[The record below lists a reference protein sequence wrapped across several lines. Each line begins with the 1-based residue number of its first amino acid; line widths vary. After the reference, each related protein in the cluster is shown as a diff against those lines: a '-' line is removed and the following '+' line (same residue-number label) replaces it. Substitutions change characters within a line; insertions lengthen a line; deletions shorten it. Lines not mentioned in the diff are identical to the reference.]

1 MEKKELSN
9 ILSEVLLPFGFKK
22 KSDYWV
28 LNQDIIIKIINLQ
41 KSQFNNSFYI
51 NYGYVLKS
59 IPLTGMMH
67 IYNRLTSSNIEE
79 RNWILELLNLENDIS
94 INERT
99 TELKKILLEIII
111 SSMQIINTEQDL
123 INELKK
129 RPHLNDVPLNVKE
142 HLNLME

>member
-9 ILSEVLLPFGFKK
+9 MLSEVLLPFGFKK
-22 KSDYWV
+22 KGDYWV
-28 LNQDIIIKIINLQ
+28 LNQDVITKIINLQ

-94 INERT
+94 INERS

-111 SSMQIINTEQDL
+111 SNMQIINTEQDL

>member
-9 ILSEVLLPFGFKK
+9 MLSEVLLPFGFKK
-22 KSDYWV
+22 KGDYWV
-28 LNQDIIIKIINLQ
+28 LNHDVITKIINLQ

-94 INERT
+94 INERS
-99 TELKKILLEIII
+99 TELKKILLEILI
-111 SSMQIINTEQDL
+111 SNMQIINTEQDL

-129 RPHLNDVPLNVKE
+129 RPHLNDVPMNVKE